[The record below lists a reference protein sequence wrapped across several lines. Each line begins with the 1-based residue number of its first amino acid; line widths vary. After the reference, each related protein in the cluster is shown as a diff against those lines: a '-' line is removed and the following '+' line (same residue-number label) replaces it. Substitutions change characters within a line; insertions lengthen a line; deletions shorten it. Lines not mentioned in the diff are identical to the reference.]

1 MQARNS
7 MEKHDTEPKVPQK
20 SRSAEWLAIAEAA
33 EAATGPDREIDA
45 RIGAALD
52 ICHGSVSVREW
63 GKIARSLTHDML
75 PPYTASL
82 DAITAAAEAAKMDWC
97 ASIHS
102 DGQRSRA
109 YVECYVAT
117 RPKRKGGVAEI
128 VADHHGDTTTPAL
141 ALCAAFARAMAER
154 SEG

>member
-1 MQARNS
+1 
-7 MEKHDTEPKVPQK
+7 MEKHETEPKVQQK
-20 SRSAEWLAIAEAA
+20 SRSSEWLAIAQAC
-33 EAATGPDREIDA
+33 EAATGPERKIDWRMTLALGVVRPAPGATLAEIDA
-45 RIGAALD
+45 
-52 ICHGSVSVREW
+52 
-63 GKIARSLTHDML
+63 IAD
-75 PPYTASL
+75 PVAYTASL